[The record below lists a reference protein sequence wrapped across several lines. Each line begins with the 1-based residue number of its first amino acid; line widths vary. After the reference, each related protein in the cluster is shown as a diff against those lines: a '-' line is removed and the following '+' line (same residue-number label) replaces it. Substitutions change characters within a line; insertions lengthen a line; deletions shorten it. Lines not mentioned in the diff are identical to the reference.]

1 MGYYDITND
10 IPIDLTFEGC
20 NKKNHELLT
29 LINYLNEKNLTNNCI
44 LILDRI
50 YCKYEFVDYL
60 IKNNYKF
67 IVRFRNNCK
76 FFNKIKEVKKT
87 RILKFYEE
95 HKNNITFEQYS
106 KYTNPK
112 PKKNKKRNNIK
123 VNKNLLK
130 TDGNLIVLKNADL
143 IMRYEYT
150 LLTNLEEK
158 DYDDEEI

>member
-60 IKNNYKF
+60 I
-67 IVRFRNNCK
+67 
-76 FFNKIKEVKKT
+76 
-87 RILKFYEE
+87 
-95 HKNNITFEQYS
+95 
-106 KYTNPK
+106 
-112 PKKNKKRNNIK
+112 
-123 VNKNLLK
+123 
-130 TDGNLIVLKNADL
+130 
-143 IMRYEYT
+143 
-150 LLTNLEEK
+150 
-158 DYDDEEI
+158 